1 MEFSCQRAGPS
12 LRGGIWNRSFVSWL
26 LRCYLCAVL
35 PLAAWIAAQRSCC
48 KDTIQE
54 PVFAPSFV
62 AAVIATTCG
71 TYVAIL
77 RPGSHNKLLLLLL
90 QAAADQQQFRK
101 LQFCNIL
108 AVKYISFFDCH
119 ACMLAENSKK
129 LQKKRKPLLDRRKKL
144 CLQFSLSMPCL
155 DRRMRSH
162 VFCLHCSSLWGRRR
176 RTLTSNFLLLACLII
191 IIIISHQCRIGSG
204 FRFCS
209 SYFDSYILEVS
220 KSLECAIGIYSYDLK
235 DRETQTQTQIEKYKR
250 DLNVVSLN
258 IALLWCEASVCFLEF
273 FQRSETSWQFLRICF
288 SKMLLQQ
295 QTQIWMHLLLH
306 CYSICSWSFFRNQR
320 DHGNF

>member
-1 MEFSCQRAGPS
+1 MMKKKVLLSLLLPWLLAPAMFAVVVAAVRAWNTDSLITALVFVGTFAPSSLTFNGVFLSTCWSFSPRRN
-12 LRGGIWNRSFVSWL
+12 LRPIFCVL
-26 LRCYLCAVL
+26 MLRCYLCAVL
-35 PLAAWIAAQRSCC
+35 PLAAWIAAQRSFC
-48 KDTIQE
+48 KDAIQE

-101 LQFCNIL
+101 LNFCNIL

-155 DRRMRSH
+155 DRRMRCH
-162 VFCLHCSSLWGRRR
+162 VFCLHCSSL
-176 RTLTSNFLLLACLII
+176 
-191 IIIISHQCRIGSG
+191 
-204 FRFCS
+204 
-209 SYFDSYILEVS
+209 
-220 KSLECAIGIYSYDLK
+220 
-235 DRETQTQTQIEKYKR
+235 
-250 DLNVVSLN
+250 
-258 IALLWCEASVCFLEF
+258 
-273 FQRSETSWQFLRICF
+273 
-288 SKMLLQQ
+288 
-295 QTQIWMHLLLH
+295 
-306 CYSICSWSFFRNQR
+306 
-320 DHGNF
+320 